1 MSNKKRIL
9 FIGRYTSPDVLKS
22 LHFRSWKVDDI
33 IRSMFGRPKF
43 YFPNVPVWYM
53 DYVDQFRKHPEYE
66 YHIVAPFKQ
75 LKHNIEEYTDST
87 GIHFHFYRLDSNYIV
102 ETYKKITNSDERN
115 DYERIRQYGR
125 QIFNKVKPDIIVL
138 CGAENQDYSGLVLEA
153 GDTPT
158 VVIVETLLNDTNRK
172 NLGIGNDYRRG
183 LEKRIFQKCDYFIT
197 TIREWGSYIKSQN
210 PNAQIVPI
218 KFVSHEP
225 VIIEDAEIKYDFVF
239 FARSVSRQKGGIDL
253 IQAMGLVCHKRPT
266 ATLNIIGSVDK
277 NIKDEIEQTI
287 REYSLDNNIHFQGF
301 NKNIEDTY
309 RQVQEAKI
317 VVVPGITNT
326 FNSTIREAMFMRR
339 PTICYDN
346 AAIREV
352 NEVKTCLIPAEMGNV
367 KDLAEKMIYALDHTE
382 ETTAIAN
389 NGYKYAQEK
398 FSNNLIGNQIICFF
412 NSLLQ

>member
-1 MSNKKRIL
+1 MCNKKRIL

-239 FARSVSRQKGGIDL
+239 FARSVSKQKGGLDL
-253 IQAMGLVCHKRPT
+253 IRAMADVCDKRPV
-266 ATLNIIGSVDK
+266 ATLNIIGKVDE
-277 NIKDEIEQTI
+277 NLRDDIEQI
-287 REYSLDNNIHFQGF
+287 IKENKLERNIHFQGF

-309 RQVQEAKI
+309 RQVQEAKV

-326 FNSTIREAMFMRR
+326 FNSTIREAMFMRK
-339 PTICYDN
+339 PTICYEN
-346 AAIREV
+346 EV
-352 NEVKTCLIPAEMGNV
+352 IEAVNQVKTCLITARMGDV
-367 KDLAEKMIYALDHTE
+367 ASLSQKMLYSLDNSDYIK
-382 ETTAIAN
+382 AIAQ
-389 NGYKYAQEK
+389 NGYEYAK
-398 FSNNLIGNQIICFF
+398 DNFSNDLIGNQMINLFKKI
-412 NSLLQ
+412 LE